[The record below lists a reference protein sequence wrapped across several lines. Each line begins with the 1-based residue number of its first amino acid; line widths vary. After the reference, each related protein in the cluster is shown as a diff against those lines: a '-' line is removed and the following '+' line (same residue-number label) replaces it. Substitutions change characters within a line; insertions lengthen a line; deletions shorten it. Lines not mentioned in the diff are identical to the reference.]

1 MPIFNKIRASPYRRC
16 LRFVGSFFIEQIDRV
31 LRFFL
36 DKDLRS
42 SCSNDMSVEPQ
53 RFFWGLKKV
62 GIFSFILRDKFVTS

>member
-1 MPIFNKIRASPYRRC
+1 MPISNKIRVSPYRRC

-31 LRFFL
+31 LRFFGQRP
-36 DKDLRS
+36 RS